1 MADSASWMKDSPRSR
16 RRAVLLSLFAAF
28 VLLIALAA
36 ALWLSGAASWFRAEA
51 EPEPLPVTPRTT
63 TLRPRVAELL
73 AMAPADLPAAVRGR
87 YRLGPDRRLL
97 QAVAEI
103 HRLRTG
109 KAAAPVKAEL
119 REGRWRIL
127 SGSAEVGTLSEFP
140 GFEEATDL
148 LARWADRLPAATTA
162 PGSGDASGLKRALQE
177 ADAAALLSALSSPG
191 GSPTDI
197 MSGLAWLSTLTVD
210 RLDQADPL
218 LASAW
223 AWLVLEPTRDAGS
236 EALVARALGY
246 EAAAARA
253 SAKLAADDPIRLYA
267 AGDEPR
273 LGTLCAGRPAADR
286 PCHFLHLA
294 LLAERDQGERF
305 HAALLDSPFKDGTSL
320 AIRGL
325 ETRLSDFDAREGPG
339 HAYAA
344 AVAKPFLGK
353 DDETPLEA
361 RTREFEAAV
370 GRLASRPNAGPVD
383 IAAIQAAHRAAFYSG
398 LFDEANFIVNQYS
411 SGPAARELAASMAT
425 PAAGTAD
432 ELRRWLEVKGQS
444 RDGSQDPRPLAE
456 FLGSS
461 RSIGAAPLA
470 DLGFLLS
477 RTGASTDPLR
487 RRPVPALFERL
498 DTRPSHLV
506 MAARMAERN
515 LMSPLLFDQLAR
527 AASEAA
533 PHLSEE
539 LPALAA
545 RMREDT
551 VRLRAIADDP
561 MMPRYT
567 QMVALAALE
576 ELGKVDDAF
585 VRARYK
591 TIAADS
597 DSGTHA
603 LVDLLEKRGDLAG
616 ASAALDAAI
625 KRVNHHSGL
634 DIAYLRTEKARLQ
647 LAMGKPDAA
656 FATIQPALETRMEDA
671 FLQGAKIELARNRA
685 ESALALAQSALGS
698 YPSSSE
704 ASGLIAQARWRL
716 NDFSTAA
723 KELAA
728 NRNGIVG
735 PWNRYLPEAFAA
747 AFATAPEASVRQAF
761 SELTAAGIASHVLA
775 RAAIALGEKRGVEI
789 ALPLLAGLHEPAQEW
804 RDANRIA
811 TYDLI
816 REKQGAD
823 AALAWI
829 RAAIPDRP
837 KGFVLTLYQMR
848 KYDLLLGLYPN
859 GEKTE
864 APSMV
869 RMVKAAALLHLRET
883 TGPRWDGL
891 VAEIAEDPGDDFFA
905 QAGRYLA
912 GRADAAGLLKPVPN
926 AGELASLGWAMGV
939 KAASERRF
947 TDAEGWLQVAL
958 ESGQQQQ
965 PPHAWAWVIESE
977 WKQAGRSLALR
988 QKEGAF

>member
-1 MADSASWMKDSPRSR
+1 MKDSPWSR
-16 RRAVLLSLFAAF
+16 RRAVLISLFAVL
-28 VLLIALAA
+28 VLLIAS
-36 ALWLSGAASWFRAEA
+36 LWLAGAASWFRAEA
-51 EPEPLPVTPRTT
+51 EPEPLPAKPRPTP
-63 TLRPRVAELL
+63 RPRVAELL
-73 AMAPADLPAAVRGR
+73 AVTPADLPAAVRGR

-97 QAVAEI
+97 QAVAEVR
-103 HRLRTG
+103 RLRTG
-109 KAAAPVKAEL
+109 AAAEPVKAEL

-127 SGSAEVGTLSEFP
+127 SGSNEVGALSEFP

-148 LARWADRLPAATTA
+148 LARWADHLPAAAA
-162 PGSGDASGLKRALQE
+162 PPSGAGDASGLERALRE

-197 MSGLAWLSTLTVD
+197 TSGLAWLSTLTVD

-218 LASAW
+218 LAEAW
-223 AWLVLEPTRDAGS
+223 AWLALERARDAGS

-253 SAKLAADDPIRLYA
+253 GAKLAADDPIRLYA
-267 AGDEPR
+267 MGDEPR
-273 LGTLCAGRPAADR
+273 LGALCAGRPAADR
-286 PCHFLHLA
+286 PCHFLHLE

-305 HAALLDSPFKDGTSL
+305 HAALLESPFKDGTSL

-325 ETRLSDFDAREGPG
+325 ETRLSDFAAGEGPG
-339 HAYAA
+339 RTYAA
-344 AVAKPFLGK
+344 SAVKSLLGR
-353 DDETPLEA
+353 DDKTLLEA
-361 RTREFEAAV
+361 RTRDFEAAV
-370 GRLASRPNAGPVD
+370 DRLASRPNVGPVD
-383 IAAIQAAHRAAFYSG
+383 IAALQAAHRAAFYSG
-398 LFDEANFIVNQYS
+398 LFDAASFTVNQYS
-411 SGPAARELAASMAT
+411 SGPAASELAARMAT
-425 PAAGTAD
+425 PAAGTAA
-432 ELRRWLEVKGQS
+432 ELRRWIEVKGQALDGS
-444 RDGSQDPRPLAE
+444 RDMRPLAE

-470 DLGFLLS
+470 DLGLTIA
-477 RTGASTDPLR
+477 RQTASTDPLR

-498 DTRPSHLV
+498 DTRPSHLM

-515 LMSPLLFDQLAR
+515 LVSPLLFEQLAR
-527 AASEAA
+527 AAAEAA

-545 RMREDT
+545 KMREDT
-551 VRLRAIADDP
+551 ARLRAIADDP
-561 MMPRYT
+561 IMPRYP
-567 QMVALAALE
+567 QMVALAALG

-585 VRARYK
+585 VRSRYE
-591 TIAADS
+591 TIAAES

-603 LVDLLEKRGDLAG
+603 LADLLEKRGDLAG
-616 ASAALDAAI
+616 ASAAVDAAL
-625 KRVNHHSGL
+625 KRGNHHSEL
-634 DIAYLRTEKARLQ
+634 DIAYLQTEKARLQ

-656 FATIQPALETRMEDA
+656 FAILQPALETGMEDA
-671 FLQGAKIELARNRA
+671 LLQGARIELARNHP
-685 ESALALAQSALGS
+685 ESALELARSALGS
-698 YPSSSE
+698 YPNSSE
-704 ASGLIAQARWRL
+704 ASGLIAHARWRR

-728 NRNGIVG
+728 TRNGIVG
-735 PWNRYLPEAFAA
+735 AWNRYLPEAFAE
-747 AFATAPEASVRQAF
+747 AFAAAPEASVRQAF
-761 SELTAAGIASHVLA
+761 SELVTAGIAPHVLA
-775 RAAIALGEKRGVEI
+775 DAAIALGKKRGVEI

-823 AALAWI
+823 AALAWV

-859 GEKTE
+859 GEPVE
-864 APSMV
+864 GPSMV
-869 RMVKAAALLHLRET
+869 RMVKAASLLHLRET

-891 VAEIAEDPGDDFFA
+891 VAEIAQDPGDDFFA

-912 GRADAAGLLKPVPN
+912 GRTDAAGLLKSVPN
-926 AGELASLGWAMGV
+926 PGQLASLGWAMGV
-939 KAASERRF
+939 KAASEHRF

-965 PPHAWAWVIESE
+965 PPLAWAWVIESD
-977 WKQAGRSLALR
+977 WKQAGRSLALLE
-988 QKEGAF
+988 KKGEF

>member
-1 MADSASWMKDSPRSR
+1 MAESVSWIKEPPRSR
-16 RRAVLLSLFAAF
+16 RRALLISLFA
-28 VLLIALAA
+28 VLALLAA
-36 ALWLSGAASWFRAEA
+36 ALWLSGAASWLKAAA
-51 EPEPLPVTPRTT
+51 EPEPLPAKPGP
-63 TLRPRVAELL
+63 TLRPRWAELL
-73 AMAPADLPAAVRGR
+73 AVPPANLPDAVRDR

-109 KAAAPVKAEL
+109 TAAAPVKVEL

-127 SGSAEVGTLSEFP
+127 SGSDEVGTLSEFP
-140 GFEEATDL
+140 GFEEATGL
-148 LARWADRLPAATTA
+148 LARWADRLPAVPAATA
-162 PGSGDASGLKRALQE
+162 PPGAGDASGLRRALRE
-177 ADAAALLSALSSPG
+177 ADAAALLAALSSPG
-191 GSPTDI
+191 GSPAEI
-197 MSGLAWLSTLTVD
+197 ASGLAWLSTLTVD

-218 LASAW
+218 LAEAW
-223 AWLVLEPTRDAGS
+223 AWLALAPARNAGD

-246 EAAAARA
+246 EGEAARA
-253 SAKLAADDPIRLYA
+253 GEKLAADDPIRLYTT
-267 AGDEPR
+267 GDETR
-273 LGTLCAGRPAADR
+273 LGTLCAGRPADR
-286 PCHFLHLA
+286 PCHFLRLA
-294 LLAERDQGERF
+294 LLAERDQREGF
-305 HAALLDSPFKDGTSL
+305 QAALVDSPFKDGTTL

-325 ETRLSDFDAREGPG
+325 ETRLSDFGAGDRPG
-339 HAYAA
+339 RVYAA
-344 AVAKPFLGK
+344 TAMKPLLAKAE
-353 DDETPLEA
+353 DETPLEA

-370 GRLASRPNAGPVD
+370 DRLASRPNAGLVG

-398 LFDEANFIVNQYS
+398 LFDEAYFAVHQYT
-411 SGPAARELAASMAT
+411 SGPAARELAARIAT

-432 ELRRWLEVKGQS
+432 ELRRWIEVKAQAL
-444 RDGSQDPRPLAE
+444 DGSRDPRPLAE
-456 FLGSS
+456 LLGSA
-461 RSIGAAPLA
+461 RSIGAAPLF
-470 DLGFLLS
+470 DLSLTIA
-477 RTGASTDPLR
+477 RNGASTDPWR
-487 RRPVPALFERL
+487 RRPIPALFERL

-506 MAARMAERN
+506 MAAQVAERN
-515 LMSPLLFDQLAR
+515 LMSPLLFEKLAR

-545 RMREDT
+545 KMREDT
-551 VRLRAIADDP
+551 ARLRAIADDP
-561 MMPRYT
+561 AMPRYS
-567 QMVALAALE
+567 QMVALAGLE

-585 VRARYK
+585 VRNRYEA
-591 TIAADS
+591 IAATS

-603 LVDLLEKRGDLAG
+603 LTALLEKRGDLAG
-616 ASAALDAAI
+616 AAAAIDAAL
-625 KRVNHHSGL
+625 KRGNHQSGL
-634 DIAYLRTEKARLQ
+634 DVAYLRTEKARLQ
-647 LAMGKPDAA
+647 LAMGHPDAA

-671 FLQGAKIELARNRA
+671 FLEGARIELARNRA
-685 ESALALAQSALGS
+685 KSALALAQSALGS
-698 YPSSSE
+698 YPNSSE

-728 NRNGIVG
+728 TRNGIVG

-747 AFATAPEASVRQAF
+747 AFATAPEAAVRQAF
-761 SELTAAGIASHVLA
+761 SELVTAGIAPHVLA
-775 RAAIALGEKRGVEI
+775 DAAIALGKQRGVEI
-789 ALPLLAGLHEPAQEW
+789 ALPLLAGLREPAQEW

-837 KGFVLTLYQMR
+837 KGFALTLYQMR

-864 APSMV
+864 GPSMV

-891 VAEIAEDPGDDFFA
+891 VAEIAADPGEDFFA
-905 QAGRYLA
+905 RAGRYLV
-912 GRADAAGLLKPVPN
+912 GRADATGLLQSIPDP
-926 AGELASLGWAMGV
+926 GHLASLGWAMGV
-939 KAASERRF
+939 KAASEHRF
-947 TDAEGWLQVAL
+947 IDAEGWFQVAL

-965 PPHAWAWVIESE
+965 PPHAWAWVIESD
-977 WKQAGRSLALR
+977 WKQSGRWRARLP
-988 QKEGAF
+988 KPGGF

>member
-1 MADSASWMKDSPRSR
+1 MADSASWIKDSPRSR

-109 KAAAPVKAEL
+109 KAAEPVKAEL
-119 REGRWRIL
+119 REERWRIL

-148 LARWADRLPAATTA
+148 LARWADRLPAATAA
-162 PGSGDASGLKRALQE
+162 PGAGDASGLKRALQE
-177 ADAAALLSALSSPG
+177 ADAAALATALSSPG

-197 MSGLAWLSTLTVD
+197 TSGLAWLSTLTVD

-223 AWLVLEPTRDAGS
+223 AWLALEPTRDAGS

-253 SAKLAADDPIRLYA
+253 GAKLAADDPIRLYA

-273 LGTLCAGRPAADR
+273 LGALCADR

-305 HAALLDSPFKDGTSL
+305 HAALLESPFKDGTSL
-320 AIRGL
+320 AVRGL
-325 ETRLSDFDAREGPG
+325 ETRLSDFAAGVSPG
-339 HAYAA
+339 RAYASTA
-344 AVAKPFLGK
+344 AKSLLGG

-361 RTREFEAAV
+361 RTRDFEAAV
-370 GRLASRPNAGPVD
+370 DRLASRPSAGPVD
-383 IAAIQAAHRAAFYSG
+383 VAAIQAAHRAAFYSG

-411 SGPAARELAASMAT
+411 SGPAAREFAASMAT
-425 PAAGTAD
+425 PAAGTAG
-432 ELRRWLEVKGQS
+432 ELRRWLEVKGQA

-470 DLGFLLS
+470 DLGFVLT
-477 RTGASTDPLR
+477 RTGTSTDPLR

-506 MAARMAERN
+506 IAARMAERN
-515 LMSPLLFDQLAR
+515 LMSPLLFEQLAR

-567 QMVALAALE
+567 QMAALAALG

-585 VRARYK
+585 VRARYAA
-591 TIAADS
+591 IAADS

-603 LVDLLEKRGDLAG
+603 LVDLLEKRSDLAG

-625 KRVNHHSGL
+625 KRGNHHSGL
-634 DIAYLRTEKARLQ
+634 DVAYLRTEKARLQ

-864 APSMV
+864 GPSMV

-891 VAEIAEDPGDDFFA
+891 AAEIAEDPGDDFFA
-905 QAGRYLA
+905 RAGRYLI
-912 GRADAAGLLKPVPN
+912 GRSDAAGLLKSVPN
-926 AGELASLGWAMGV
+926 PGELASLGWAMGV
-939 KAASERRF
+939 KAASEHRF

-977 WKQAGRSLALR
+977 WKQAGRSLALL

>member
-1 MADSASWMKDSPRSR
+1 MADSASWIKEFPRSR
-16 RRAVLLSLFAAF
+16 RRAVLVSLCAAF
-28 VLLIALAA
+28 VLLITS
-36 ALWLSGAASWFRAEA
+36 LWLAGAASWFRAEA
-51 EPEPLPVTPRTT
+51 EPEPLPAKPRP

-73 AMAPADLPAAVRGR
+73 AMTPADLPAAVRGR

-97 QAVAEI
+97 QAVAEVR
-103 HRLRTG
+103 RLRTG
-109 KAAAPVKAEL
+109 AAAEPVKAEL

-127 SGSAEVGTLSEFP
+127 SGTDEVGALSEFP

-148 LARWADRLPAATTA
+148 LARWAGHLPTAAATA
-162 PGSGDASGLKRALQE
+162 PSGAGDASGLERALHE

-197 MSGLAWLSTLTVD
+197 TSGLAWLSTLTVD

-223 AWLVLEPTRDAGS
+223 AWLVLERTRDAGS

-267 AGDEPR
+267 TGDEPR
-273 LGTLCAGRPAADR
+273 LGALCTGRPADR

-305 HAALLDSPFKDGTSL
+305 HAALLGSPFKDGTSL

-325 ETRLSDFDAREGPG
+325 ETRLSDFAAGEGPG
-339 HAYAA
+339 RTYAA
-344 AVAKPFLGK
+344 AAVKTLLGR
-353 DDETPLEA
+353 DDKTLLEA
-361 RTREFEAAV
+361 RTREFEAAAD
-370 GRLASRPNAGPVD
+370 RLASRPNVGSVD
-383 IAAIQAAHRAAFYSG
+383 IAALQAAHRAAFYSG
-398 LFDEANFIVNQYS
+398 LFDAASFTVNQYS
-411 SGPAARELAASMAT
+411 SGPAASELAARMAT
-425 PAAGTAD
+425 PAAGTAG
-432 ELRRWLEVKGQS
+432 ELRRWIEVKGQALDGS
-444 RDGSQDPRPLAE
+444 RDMRPLAE

-470 DLGFLLS
+470 DLGLTIA
-477 RTGASTDPLR
+477 RQTASTDPLR

-515 LMSPLLFDQLAR
+515 LVSPLLFEQLAR
-527 AASEAA
+527 AAAEAA

-545 RMREDT
+545 KMREDT
-551 VRLRAIADDP
+551 ARLRAIADDP
-561 MMPRYT
+561 IMPRYP
-567 QMVALAALE
+567 QMVALAALG

-585 VRARYK
+585 VRARYQ
-591 TIAADS
+591 TIAAES

-603 LVDLLEKRGDLAG
+603 LADLLEKRGDLAG

-625 KRVNHHSGL
+625 QRGNHHSGL
-634 DIAYLRTEKARLQ
+634 DVAYLQTEKARLQ

-671 FLQGAKIELARNRA
+671 LLQGAKIELARDRP

-698 YPSSSE
+698 YPNSSE
-704 ASGLIAQARWRL
+704 ASGLIAHARWRR

-728 NRNGIVG
+728 TRNGIVG
-735 PWNRYLPEAFAA
+735 AWNRYLPEAFAA

-761 SELTAAGIASHVLA
+761 SELVTAGIAPHVLA
-775 RAAIALGEKRGVEI
+775 DAAIALGKKRGVEI

-823 AALAWI
+823 AALAWV

-859 GEKTE
+859 GEPVE
-864 APSMV
+864 GPSMV
-869 RMVKAAALLHLRET
+869 RMVKAASLLHLRET
-883 TGPRWDGL
+883 TGPRWNGL
-891 VAEIAEDPGDDFFA
+891 VAEIATDPGDDFFA

-912 GRADAAGLLKPVPN
+912 GRTDAAGLLKSVPDP
-926 AGELASLGWAMGV
+926 GHLASLGWAMGV

-965 PPHAWAWVIESE
+965 PPHAWAWVIESD
-977 WKQAGRSLALR
+977 WKQAGRSLALLE
-988 QKEGAF
+988 KSGAF

>member
-1 MADSASWMKDSPRSR
+1 MADSTSWIEESPRSR
-16 RRAVLLSLFAAF
+16 RRAVLLSLLAVF
-28 VLLIALAA
+28 VLLTALAA
-36 ALWLSGAASWFRAEA
+36 ALWRSGAVSWFRAEA

-63 TLRPRVAELL
+63 ALRPRMAELL
-73 AMAPADLPAAVRGR
+73 AVAPAGLPAAVRER

-97 QAVAEI
+97 QAVAEV

-127 SGSAEVGTLSEFP
+127 SGTDEVGTLSEIP
-140 GFEEATDL
+140 DFEEATDL
-148 LARWADRLPAATTA
+148 LARWAGRLPAAAAA
-162 PGSGDASGLKRALQE
+162 PGAGDASGLKRALQE
-177 ADAAALLSALSSPG
+177 ADAAALVTALSSPG
-191 GSPTDI
+191 GSPADI
-197 MSGLAWLSTLTVD
+197 TSGLAWLSTLTVD

-223 AWLVLEPTRDAGS
+223 AWLALEPARDAGS

-253 SAKLAADDPIRLYA
+253 GARLAADDPIRLYA
-267 AGDEPR
+267 NGDEIR
-273 LGTLCAGRPAADR
+273 LGTLCADR
-286 PCHFLHLA
+286 PCHFLRLA

-305 HAALLDSPFKDGTSL
+305 HAALLQSPFKEGTSL
-320 AIRGL
+320 AILGL
-325 ETRLSDFDAREGPG
+325 ETRLSDFDQREGPG
-339 HAYAA
+339 RAYAA
-344 AVAKPFLGK
+344 AAMKPLLGQ
-353 DDETPLEA
+353 DQTPLEA
-361 RTREFEAAV
+361 RTRDFEAAV
-370 GRLASRPNAGPVD
+370 DRLASRPGAGPVD

-398 LFDEANFIVNQYS
+398 LFDEASFIVNQYS

-425 PAAGTAD
+425 PAAGTAG

-456 FLGSS
+456 LLGSS

-470 DLGFLLS
+470 DLGFVLS
-477 RTGASTDPLR
+477 RTGAITDPLQ
-487 RRPVPALFERL
+487 RRPIPALFERL

-506 MAARMAERN
+506 IAARTAERN
-515 LMSPLLFDQLAR
+515 LMSPLLFEQLAR

-539 LPALAA
+539 LPAVAA

-567 QMVALAALE
+567 QMVALAALG

-585 VRARYK
+585 IRARYEA
-591 TIAADS
+591 IAAES
-597 DSGTHA
+597 DSGAQA
-603 LVDLLEKRGDLAG
+603 LEDLLEKRGDLAG
-616 ASAALDAAI
+616 ASAALDAALE
-625 KRVNHHSGL
+625 RGNHPSGL
-634 DIAYLRTEKARLQ
+634 DIAYLQTEKARLQ
-647 LAMGKPDAA
+647 LAMGKPDDA

-671 FLQGAKIELARNRA
+671 LLQGARIELARDRP
-685 ESALALAQSALGS
+685 ESALALARSALGS
-698 YPSSSE
+698 YPNSSE

-716 NDFSTAA
+716 NDFPTAA

-728 NRNGIVG
+728 TRNGIVG
-735 PWNRYLPEAFAA
+735 AWNRYLPEAFAA
-747 AFATAPEASVRQAF
+747 AFATAPEATVRQAF
-761 SELTAAGIASHVLA
+761 SELTAAGISSHVLT
-775 RAAIALGEKRGVEI
+775 RTAIALGKKRGVEI

-804 RDANRIA
+804 RDSNRIA

-829 RAAIPDRP
+829 HTEIPNPP

-859 GEKTE
+859 GGKTE
-864 APSMV
+864 GPSMV

-891 VAEIAEDPGDDFFA
+891 AAEIAADPGDDFFA
-905 QAGRYLA
+905 RAGRYLT
-912 GRADAAGLLKPVPN
+912 GRTDAAGLLKSVANP
-926 AGELASLGWAMGV
+926 GELASLGWVMGV
-939 KAASERRF
+939 KAASEHRF

-977 WKQAGRSLALR
+977 WKQAGRSLALL